1 MKKNAT
7 KLPQITATIETVT
20 PEMAKEWLAEMG
32 VNRNVKEASV
42 AMYASDMANGNW
54 KLSPQGIAF
63 DENGTVFD
71 GQHRLHAVIRSEAAV
86 PMLIIRGF
94 PVHQGSM
101 KTMDIVDCGV
111 VRSLADRIKLM
122 GCYNGNPNLI
132 CAVSRQLAKFALGQ
146 NSRATSRI
154 SLATTMDIIG
164 LWAEEIS
171 VVVSEIDKSAFKPIR
186 NAPIGAA
193 LVLAAA
199 AAPNKTRDALAQIS
213 SGANLAA
220 GSPLLEFR
228 NALISG
234 DAGARMDRTIFCL
247 SALLCHWHKLA
258 GSQIYKETN
267 KAPAEKFFREAQQ
280 DRLDKLA
287 TFFLIKGDEPQ
298 GKA

>member
-1 MKKNAT
+1 MKKNAST
-7 KLPQITATIETVT
+7 LPQITATIETVT
-20 PEMAKEWLAEMG
+20 PAMAREWLAEMG

-71 GQHRLHAVIRSEAAV
+71 GQHRLHAVIRSEASV

-122 GCYNGNPNLI
+122 GCHSKNPNLV

-154 SLATTMDIIG
+154 SLANTMDIIG
-164 LWAEEIS
+164 LWAEEINM
-171 VVVSEIDKSAFKPIR
+171 VVPVVDSSMFKPIR
-186 NAPIGAA
+186 NAPIAAA

-199 AAPNKTRDALAQIS
+199 AAPNKTRDALAQIA
-213 SGANLAA
+213 SGANLDS
-220 GSPLLEFR
+220 GSPLLVFR

-234 DAGARMDRTIFCL
+234 DAGDRLDRTIFCL
-247 SALLCHWHKLA
+247 SALLCHWHNLA
-258 GSQIYKETN
+258 GSQIYKEAN
-267 KAPAEKFFREAQQ
+267 KAPAEKFFRDAQK
-280 DRLDKLA
+280 DRLEKLA
-287 TFFLIKGDEPQ
+287 TFFLIKDEPQ